1 MQGIKLLK
9 SPKLK
14 NPRLVVAWPGMGE
27 VAHRAATYLIE
38 TLRAQEF
45 ASIAPQDFFYLTGST
60 VENGVLALPDLPY
73 GKFYFWKNPAAR
85 GVKKN
90 DAGDLIIFTSS
101 AQPDLVRAKAYC
113 ERIIDFIKTMKVKK
127 IIGFAAM
134 PQPIDH
140 THKPQVWAAS
150 TSLRLNDSLKQF
162 NLRLLSTGQI
172 SGLNG
177 LFLGVAKKKGIEGL
191 CLLGEIPLYTI
202 QIDNPKASCAVLE
215 AFSRISGIRLDI
227 SGLLNQAQAMDDEIN
242 KLLEYLHL
250 SPPSSGPIS
259 EEEIE
264 KIKKS
269 LSQFTKLPISVKE
282 RIEKMFEAT
291 RADIAKAGEL
301 KAELDKWNAY
311 KDYEDR
317 FLDLF
322 KKTKNKDN

>member
-1 MQGIKLLK
+1 MQGVKQLK
-9 SPKLK
+9 SLKLR
-14 NPRLVVAWPGMGE
+14 NPHLVVAWPGMGE
-27 VAHRAATYLIE
+27 VAYKAATYLIE
-38 TLRAQEF
+38 SLKAQEF
-45 ASIAPQDFFYLTGST
+45 ARIAPQDFFYLTGST
-60 VENGVLALPDLPY
+60 VEQGILALPELPY
-73 GKFYFWKNPAAR
+73 GKFYYWKNPAAR
-85 GVKKN
+85 VGKKS
-90 DAGDLIIFTSS
+90 DSPDLIIFTSS
-101 AQPDLVRAKAYC
+101 AQPDLVRAEAYC
-113 ERIIDFIKTMKVKK
+113 EKIIDFIKTMKVKK
-127 IIGFAAM
+127 VIGFAAM

-140 THKPQVWAAS
+140 THKPQAWFSA
-150 TSLRLNDSLKQF
+150 TNPRLNETLKQHS
-162 NLRLLSTGQI
+162 LRLLSTGQI

-202 QIDNPKASCAVLE
+202 QIDNPKGSYAVLE
-215 AFSRISGIRLDI
+215 AFSRIFGIRLDL
-227 SGLLNQAQAMDDEIN
+227 SGLLKQAQAMDEEIN

-250 SPPSSGPIS
+250 NPPSSGPIS

-291 RADIAKAGEL
+291 RVDIGKAGEL

-322 KKTKNKDN
+322 KKAKNKDN